1 MYMIA
6 LDIQSEQREPDLVSN
21 ILYNYLYSKSV
32 HDYIEKS
39 DLLFCNMDTHL
50 TRKVKC
56 EKVQLSATLG
66 DCNL

>member
-1 MYMIA
+1 MRK
-6 LDIQSEQREPDLVSN
+6 QN
-21 ILYNYLYSKSV
+21 IYLYSKSV

-56 EKVQLSATLG
+56 EKVRLSATLR

>member
-1 MYMIA
+1 MIA
-6 LDIQSEQREPDLVSN
+6 LDIQSEQRESDLVSN
-21 ILYNYLYSKSV
+21 ILYSKSV

-56 EKVQLSATLG
+56 EKVRLSATLR